1 MFLPVSKK
9 DMQDRGIPQLDF
21 VLVTGDAYIDHP
33 SFGTAIIGR
42 VLERAGYKVGILAQP
57 EWKDCNSFRAL
68 GKPRL
73 GFLIGSGNI
82 DSMVNHYTVAKKR
95 RKTDAYTPGGQV
107 GKRPDRAVIVYA
119 QRAREAYKDV
129 PIIIGGIE
137 ASLRRLAH
145 YDYWDNKVRR
155 SILLDSKADLL
166 MYGMSE
172 KSVVEIAD
180 ALDSGIEVKHL
191 GYIKGTV
198 YKTASL
204 ENIYDDY
211 IMLPSYKEITES
223 KEKYALSFNVQ
234 SQNIDPFTA
243 KILVED
249 YDGIKIVQNPPA
261 YPLTQLELDS
271 IYELPFENKQHPMYQ
286 NIGEIPALLEVKF
299 SITSNR
305 GCFGSCSFCALTFHQ
320 GRIVQGRSK
329 QSMVEEA
336 KKMTLM
342 SDFKGYIHD
351 VGGPT
356 ANFIKAPCEKATE
369 KGACKN
375 KHCLHPTPCKN
386 LDIDHRKYMDTLE
399 EIRSLPKIK
408 KVFIRSG
415 IRYDYLL
422 GDKNHKKI
430 LKDICEHYVSG
441 QLRVAPEHI
450 SNHVLDYMGKPKR
463 EVYEKFLEGFY
474 KESENLGKK
483 QYIVPYF
490 MSSHPGCSLEDA
502 IELALY
508 LKKTHYIPEQVQ
520 DFYPTPSTLSTCM
533 YYTELDPR
541 TMKKID
547 VPKTK
552 EEKDMQ
558 RALLQ
563 YNKKENYDLVCK
575 ALIKAKRVDL
585 IGDSQKCLI
594 KSKKETKHYTGKT
607 KNNNYKRKDSKV

>member
-9 DMQDRGIPQLDF
+9 DMHDRGIEQLDF

-42 VLERAGYKVGILAQP
+42 VLERAGYKVGILSQP
-57 EWKDCNSFRAL
+57 EWKDCKSFKSL

-73 GFLIGSGNI
+73 AFLIGSGNI
-82 DSMVNHYTVAKKR
+82 DSMVNHYTVSKR
-95 RKTDAYTPGGQV
+95 RRKSDAYTPGGQA

-166 MYGMSE
+166 MYGMGE

-191 GYIKGTV
+191 GYIRGTV
-198 YKTASL
+198 YKTSSL

-211 IMLPSYKEITES
+211 IVLPSYKEVTQS
-223 KEKYALSFNVQ
+223 KEKYAMSFNIQ
-234 SQNIDPFTA
+234 SKNIDPYTA

-249 YDGIKIVQNPPA
+249 YDGMKVVQNPPA
-261 YPLTQLELDS
+261 YPLSQLELDS
-271 IYELPFENKQHPMYQ
+271 IYHLPFEYKEHPMYHS
-286 NIGEIPALLEVKF
+286 IGEIPALSEIQF

-305 GCFGSCSFCALTFHQ
+305 GCFGSCNFCALTFHQ

-329 QSMVEEA
+329 QSMIEEA

-356 ANFIKAPCEKATE
+356 ANFSKPPCKKSSE
-369 KGACKN
+369 KGTCNN
-375 KHCLHPTPCKN
+375 KYCLHPTPCKN
-386 LDIDHRKYMDTLE
+386 LEVDHHEYMETLKE
-399 EIRSLPKIK
+399 LRSLPKVK

-422 GDKNHKKI
+422 SDKNRKKI

-450 SNHVLDYMGKPKR
+450 SNHVLDYMGKPRK

-483 QYIVPYF
+483 QYVVPYF
-490 MSSHPGCSLEDA
+490 MSSHPGSSLEDA

-508 LKKTHYIPEQVQ
+508 LKKIHYIPEQVQ
-520 DFYPTPSTLSTCM
+520 DFYPTPATLSTCM

-541 TMKKID
+541 TMKRLY

-552 EEKDMQ
+552 EEKGMQ

-563 YNKKENYDLVCK
+563 YNKKENYDLVYK
-575 ALIKAKRVDL
+575 ALIKAKRTDL
-585 IGDSQKCLI
+585 IGYSQNCLI
-594 KSKKETKHYTGKT
+594 KPKKTDLRI
-607 KNNNYKRKDSKV
+607 RKK